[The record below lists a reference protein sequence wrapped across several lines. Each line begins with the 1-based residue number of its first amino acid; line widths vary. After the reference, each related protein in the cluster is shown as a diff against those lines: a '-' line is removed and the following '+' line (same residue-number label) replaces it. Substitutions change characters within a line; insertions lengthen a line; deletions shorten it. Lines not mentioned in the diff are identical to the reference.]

1 MFCVKLLSDKA
12 EYCMAEYDVS
22 AVRTILE
29 DVTFDVY
36 VQMLF
41 SCWFCDQLR
50 SRDKILLSGRV
61 IPLQQADTYLCLVN
75 TAHESQLESQSHAA

>member
-1 MFCVKLLSDKA
+1 MCPSRLLADLIMFCVKLLSDKA

-41 SCWFCDQLR
+41 SC
-50 SRDKILLSGRV
+50 
-61 IPLQQADTYLCLVN
+61 
-75 TAHESQLESQSHAA
+75 